1 MSVCETCGARQSE
14 EARFCSACGAP
25 QEPEPDAPIDER
37 KLATVLFVDLVGSTE
52 LAGREDPERVRA
64 MQARFF
70 TAMAA
75 EIEERGGRV
84 EKYAGDAVMAVFG
97 APAALEDHAER
108 ALHAALAMRDRMH
121 DLFAGAVEARIGVA
135 TGEVVSGAAHEGSS
149 FVTGDSVNVGARL
162 EQAAAPG
169 EILVAERTVAAGR
182 GAFEFGS
189 QRLVEAKGKADGV
202 TARPV
207 LRALTLRR
215 ARGVGGLRRAFVG
228 REPELDLLRATY
240 RRAISGDEPHL
251 VTIVGAP
258 GVGKTRLVGEL
269 MELLEADDA
278 SPTWRSGRCL
288 PYGDGITYWPLAEVV
303 KQHFGILEGD
313 APDVINERLGA
324 RSMLGLVLGL
334 DVAPTL
340 HPLQARERLQESV
353 LELLVELAADRPL
366 VLLVEDIHW
375 AEDDLLAMLER
386 VLRECHGSL
395 ILVTT
400 GRPELFDRRESW
412 GTGQRN
418 ATTLRLNPL
427 PAAAASRLLDEIVA
441 TELPDELRDLVIT
454 RAEGNPLFVEELVRA
469 LVDGGVLSLE
479 GDAWVVGELPAGFS
493 VPDSIHALLAARIDQ
508 LPPGEKAALQAAAVV
523 GRVFWRGPVAQLAGG
538 DPDFDLLQEREFVR
552 RHGATSMAGEEEY
565 AIKHALTR
573 EVAYAGIPKARR
585 GRMHAALG
593 DWFEISGKATDEH
606 ASLLAYHFSEAVL
619 PEDADLVWAEDA
631 AELDRLRV
639 TAVRWLQRAAEL
651 ARHRYELEE
660 AVELFHRAVE
670 ITGDEHQRARLWGE
684 IGRTQALR
692 YDADAMR
699 TALDRSLAG
708 PLDDAERADTYAFL
722 ALQASIRS
730 AMWSIRL
737 HRDLIEEWVEQALEL
752 AEEGSDAQARALLAR
767 INIEPGAVPDETLD
781 LTVRTV
787 ERLGDEALDSYALGA
802 RSQAAFTRARFDEAV
817 TWSGRRLQ
825 LMARID
831 DPDHLCEAYESGM
844 PVAAAVGR
852 FDEAR
857 RLVELHEALATP
869 LSAHHRVHAISL
881 ELELAELLGDWE
893 SVAAATD
900 RAVELVGKNLDTPC
914 VRNPRDLLLCAA
926 AHACLGDDTAA
937 RDLEKAAAEIAQV
950 GYDSYLSEPRLRLA
964 LARGDRREVE
974 SLTTLPL
981 ERVFVWGP
989 AVFATRLDALVALA
1003 DRGRIEQ
1010 EAEQLLAPG
1019 SIVEPFALRALGFA
1033 RDDDALLALAD
1044 DGFARHG
1051 LEWHRCQTKHLVS
1064 GL

>member
-1 MSVCETCGARQSE
+1 MSVCANCGAVQPE
-14 EARFCSACGAP
+14 GARFCSACGAA
-25 QEPEPDAPIDER
+25 QDLPDPVDER
-37 KLATVLFVDLVGSTE
+37 KLATVVFVDLVGSTE
-52 LAGREDPERVRA
+52 LAQREDPERVRM
-64 MQARFF
+64 MQGRFF
-70 TAMAA
+70 AAMAE
-75 EIEERGGRV
+75 EIELRGGQV

-108 ALHAALAMRDRMH
+108 ALHAALAMRGRMRE
-121 DLFAGAVEARIGVA
+121 LFGGALQARIGVS
-135 TGEVVSGAAHEGSS
+135 TGEVVSGPAREGSS

-162 EQAAAPG
+162 EQTAAPG

-182 GAFEFGS
+182 GAFEFGT
-189 QRLVEAKGKADGV
+189 RRIVEAKGKTEGV
-202 TARPV
+202 ACRPV

-215 ARGVGGLRRAFVG
+215 PRGVGGLHRAFVG
-228 REPELDLLRATY
+228 REPELELLRATY
-240 RRAISGDEPHL
+240 RRAISVEEPYL

-269 MELLEADDA
+269 LQLLETDGA

-288 PYGDGITYWPLAEVV
+288 PYGDGITYWPLGEVV
-303 KQHFGILEGD
+303 KEHFGILEGD
-313 APDVINERLGA
+313 AKEVILERLGA
-324 RSMLGLVLGL
+324 RPMLGLILGL
-334 DVAPTL
+334 DVAPAL
-340 HPLQARERLQESV
+340 HPLQARERLQESI
-353 LELLVELAADRPL
+353 LELVGDLTADRPL
-366 VLLVEDIHW
+366 VLLIEDVHW
-375 AEDDLLAMLER
+375 AEDDLLDLLER
-386 VLRECHGSL
+386 LLRECRGRVV
-395 ILVTT
+395 LVATA
-400 GRPELFDRRESW
+400 RPELFDRRESW

-418 ATTLRLNPL
+418 ATTIRLDPL
-427 PAAAASRLLDEIVA
+427 PPAAASQLLEEILA
-441 TELPDELRDLVIT
+441 TELPAELRDLVVA

-469 LVDGGVLSLE
+469 LVDGGVLYRDGE
-479 GDAWVVGELPAGFS
+479 AWMVGELPAGFS
-493 VPDSIHALLAARIDQ
+493 VPDNVHAVLAARIDQ
-508 LPPGEKAALQAAAVV
+508 LPSTEKAALQAAAVV
-523 GRVFWRGPVAQLAGG
+523 GRVFWRGPVVHLVGS
-538 DPDFDLLQEREFVR
+538 DPDFDLLEERDFVR
-552 RHGATSMAGEEEY
+552 RHGATSMAGEQEY

-573 EVAYAGIPKARR
+573 EVAYASIPKARR
-585 GRMHAALG
+585 GRMHAEFG
-593 DWFEISGKATDEH
+593 DWLEASEKVTDEH

-619 PEDADLVWAEDA
+619 PQDADLVWADA
-631 AELDRLRV
+631 PAELDRIRAS
-639 TAVRWLQRAAEL
+639 AVRWLHRAAEL
-651 ARHRYELEE
+651 ARHRYELED
-660 AVELFHRAVE
+660 AVELFRRAVE
-670 ITGDEHQRARLWGE
+670 ISVDEHQGARLWGE

-699 TALDRSLAG
+699 AALDRSLAG

-737 HRDLIEEWVEQALEL
+737 NRDLIEEWVEQALEL
-752 AEEGSDAQARALLAR
+752 AEDGSDAQARALLAR
-767 INIEPGAVPDETLD
+767 INVEPGTVPDETLD

-817 TWSGRRLQ
+817 TWSDRRLQ
-825 LMARID
+825 LMTRID

-844 PVAAAVGR
+844 PIAAAVAR

-857 RLVELHEALATP
+857 RLVELHETLATP

-893 SVAAATD
+893 SVAAETD

-964 LARGDRREVE
+964 LTRGDRREVE

-989 AVFATRLDALVALA
+989 AVFATRLDAFVALG
-1003 DRGRIEQ
+1003 DRGRLER

-1033 RDDDALLALAD
+1033 RNDDALLTLAD

-1051 LEWHRCQTKHLVS
+1051 LEWHRRQTERLVS